1 MNHYPPIGEAGG
13 KAAQVEAM
21 FDAIAR
27 RYDILN
33 RLLSLGVDTY
43 WRRQAVGRLEPLAPR
58 RILDVATGT
67 GDLALEAARRLEPE
81 LVVGVDISASMLARA
96 RKKVKRRHIA
106 CKLVFERADAA
117 QLPFPDCH
125 FDAVVVGFG
134 VRNFE
139 NVRSCLAE
147 LCRVLVPCGQLV
159 VLEFSRPEPFLVRQ
173 AYHAYSR
180 GILPLVG
187 RVLSRDGGAYR
198 YLPDSIAAFPSGK
211 GFLELMQK
219 AGYAELS
226 CRPLTFGVA
235 SLYRGQK
242 PGESVSV

>member
-27 RYDILN
+27 RYDLLN
-33 RLLSLGVDTY
+33 RLLSFGVDTY
-43 WRRQAVGRLEPLAPR
+43 WRRKAVGQLTSQAPK

-67 GDLALEAARRLEPE
+67 GDLALEAAQGLQPD

-96 RKKVKRRHIA
+96 RSKVDGRHLACEIA
-106 CKLVFERADAA
+106 FERADAE
-117 QLPFPDCH
+117 QLPYPDCS
-125 FDAVVVGFG
+125 FDAVIVGFG

-139 NVRSCLAE
+139 SVQSSLAE
-147 LCRVLVPCGQLV
+147 LYRVLAPRGRLV
-159 VLEFSRPEPFLVRQ
+159 VLEFSQPSRFLVRQ
-173 AYHAYSR
+173 AYTVYSR
-180 GILPLVG
+180 CILPLVG
-187 RVLSRDGGAYR
+187 RALSKDGGAYR

-211 GFLELMQK
+211 GFLDLMRK
-219 AGYAELS
+219 AGYSELS
-226 CRPLTFGVA
+226 CLPLTFGVV

-242 PGESVSV
+242 PGKSVSV